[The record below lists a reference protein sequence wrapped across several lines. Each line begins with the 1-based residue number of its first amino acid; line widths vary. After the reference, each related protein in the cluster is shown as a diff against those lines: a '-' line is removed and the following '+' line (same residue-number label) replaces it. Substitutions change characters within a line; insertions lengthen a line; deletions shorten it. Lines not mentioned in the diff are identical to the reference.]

1 MSQTISPVQVRAGR
15 ALLGWS
21 QQDLA
26 KQARVAASTVA
37 DFERGQRTPMANNSD
52 AIRSALESAG
62 VAFYGGGALFDL
74 PHAAPALIPS
84 GQPIRWI
91 EASDLADWADRR
103 DGQAA
108 MPELLSRL
116 ISATCSNAA
125 QLRFPAGDSVQYSG
139 WDGTCDAAVAVDPVP
154 RGTSAW
160 EVGSQRNGIKAKADE
175 DYEKRTNDPGAVSPK
190 DATYVFVTPRR
201 WPGKDQWAVK
211 RKAEGTWADVKA
223 LDADDLVHWIDSYPA
238 VAYWL
243 ATRLRRR
250 PEGIGALADVWVE
263 WSLATIPPLTAD
275 LVLAGRD
282 EEAAHALRWLRA
294 TPSVLSVQAE
304 STEEALAFFHSA
316 IMELPPQY
324 AAIYLSRAL
333 VAANE
338 DVARILGDAASPLI
352 IALRTADAGLAQL
365 LAARGHHVFLAL
377 GPDAGRTATGLVLPR
392 PRRDFISEALC
403 SMGFE
408 RAEADR
414 LAGDSARSLAVIRRL
429 IPSAPGRLPSWAQNV
444 PNRALVAAILA
455 GGWDEGITGDC
466 AVLESL
472 SGHAYSD
479 MARGLVPLTNVLDGP
494 LRKSDN
500 AWRVASRRDAWL
512 LLAPFLTDGDI
523 DRFLDLFAKV
533 FTERDPQFALSNRE
547 RFFASSQGTRLAH
560 SRLLR
565 QSMAETLILMATLAN
580 SAKNVTRCESKVSFA
595 IETLFQKSDAALW
608 WTLDAESPRLAE
620 AAPRAFLQAL
630 DDALVESPSPIV
642 ELFDEDDNPLFSSHH
657 LNGLLWA
664 LEQLA
669 WSPALLGAV
678 SYALSDLAA
687 LDPGGRQ
694 GNRPDRSLRA
704 IFLLWSPQTFASLNE
719 RLRILDRLRTS
730 RPAVAWKLMLS
741 IAPRSYDT
749 SFPTSLPQWRD
760 FGVESKEAITHEL
773 VARGA
778 DEIAIRLLEEV
789 RHSAQRWMQLIEHMA
804 SFPEHRRADMRRLL
818 LASLPHIDN
827 AEDRTHLRDVIRKFL
842 HHHRSFPSADWSLP
856 EPELKELQEAYECL
870 EPTDPIDRVVWA
882 FSPGCGLPQPPAGGD
897 WQATEQAI
905 KGYRVRALTQL
916 VDQDGV
922 VAVMTLARRSGSPGW
937 VAEAVVIAA
946 LPDKFQLDLVRV
958 GLRSEDDGERRLAQT
973 LIAGRSGHIGDSWCD
988 ALLEMA
994 TVEGWGA
1001 DAILRILHALPGVR
1015 RTWEVASA
1023 AGPEMARR
1031 YWQGVATWR
1040 ISGPPEDIAFAA
1052 EQLINEHRAR
1062 DAVHFFA
1069 QHLEIGFSPAL
1080 VVRALFAAVEESKGA
1095 DAADPNEA
1103 TMFGYHV
1110 TQLLSWLDSID
1121 CTDRSTIARIEWAYF
1136 ALLQY
1141 SERRPKELQKALATD
1156 PSFFMMLLKAI
1167 YAPSP
1172 ESGIKELESE
1182 DAEQASDIA
1191 SHAWNVLHDWDYVP
1205 GANDAGD
1212 IDGAALQSWVKTVRT
1227 LCSESGRREVG
1238 DERIGNILAAS
1249 KSDSD
1254 GMWPPKAVRELIEA
1268 TRSKELEHGIVLG
1281 VVNRRGVTTR
1291 GMYDGGE
1298 QERALEA
1305 KYRRLYAALSEWP
1318 RTAGVLDELARNYAA
1333 DAEREDQRVERRQ
1346 WD

>member
-1 MSQTISPVQVRAGR
+1 
-15 ALLGWS
+15 
-21 QQDLA
+21 
-26 KQARVAASTVA
+26 
-37 DFERGQRTPMANNSD
+37 MANNSD

-62 VAFYGGGALFDL
+62 VAFYGGGALFDM

-116 ISATCSNAA
+116 ISATCNNVA

-139 WDGTCDAAVAVDPVP
+139 WDGTCVAAVAVDPVP
-154 RGTSAW
+154 RGASAW
-160 EVGSQRNGIKAKADE
+160 EVGSQRTGIRAKADE
-175 DYEKRTNDPGAVSPK
+175 DYEKRTSDPGAVSLK

-201 WPGKDQWAVK
+201 WPAKDQWAAK
-211 RKAEGTWADVKA
+211 RKAESTWADVKA
-223 LDADDLVHWIDSYPA
+223 LDADDLVHWIDRYPA

-243 ATRLRRR
+243 ATRLRKR
-250 PEGIGALADVWVE
+250 PAGIGALADVWTE

-275 LVLAGRD
+275 LVLVGRD

-294 TPSVLSVQAE
+294 APSVLSVQAE

-352 IALRTADAGLAQL
+352 IALRAADAGLAQL

-377 GPDAGRTATGLVLPR
+377 GPDAGQTATVLVLPR
-392 PRRDFISEALC
+392 PRRDFIREALC
-403 SMGFE
+403 SMGFD

-429 IPSAPGRLPSWAQNV
+429 IPSAPGRLPSWAQSV

-455 GGWDEGITGDC
+455 GGWDESIPGDC

-472 SGHAYSD
+472 AEHAYND
-479 MARGLVPLTNVLDGP
+479 MARSLAPLTNVLDGP
-494 LRKSDN
+494 LRKSGN

-533 FTERDPQFALSNRE
+533 FNERDPQFTLSSKE
-547 RFFASSQGTRLAH
+547 RFFSSSQATRLTH

-580 SAKNVTRCESKVSFA
+580 NAKNVTKCESKVSFA
-595 IETLFQKSDAALW
+595 IEKLLRKSDSALW

-630 DDALVESPSPIV
+630 DDALVDSPSPLV
-642 ELFDEDDNPLFSSHH
+642 ELFDEDDDPLFSSHH
-657 LNGLLWA
+657 VNGLLWA
-664 LEQLA
+664 LERLA

-678 SYALSDLAA
+678 VYALSDLAA

-704 IFLLWSPQTFASLNE
+704 IFLLWSPQTFASLDE
-719 RLRILDRLRTS
+719 RLRVLDRLRTS

-760 FGVESKEAITHEL
+760 FAVESAEAITHEL

-778 DEIAIRLLEEV
+778 DEIATRLLEDV
-789 RHSAQRWMQLIEHMA
+789 RHSAQRWMQLIELMA
-804 SFPEHRRADMRRLL
+804 NFPERRRDEMRRLL
-818 LASLPHIDN
+818 LASLPHI
-827 AEDRTHLRDVIRKFL
+827 EDTDDRAHLRDTIRKSL
-842 HHHRSFPSADWSLP
+842 NHHRSFPDADWSLP
-856 EPELKELQEAYECL
+856 EPEMKELQEAYERL
-870 EPTDPIDRVVWA
+870 SPTDPIDRLVWA
-882 FSPGCGLPQPPAGGD
+882 FSPGCGMPQPPAEGG
-897 WQATEQAI
+897 WQAAEKAI
-905 KGYRVRALTQL
+905 KDYRVEAMTQL
-916 VDQDGV
+916 AGLGGVD
-922 VAVMTLARRSGSPGW
+922 AVMTLARRSRSPGW

-946 LPDKFQLDLVRV
+946 LPDQLQLDLVKV
-958 GLRSEDDGERRLAQT
+958 GIRSENDSERRLAQT
-973 LIAGRSGHIGDSWCD
+973 LVAAVSSEPTGDSWSD
-988 ALLEMA
+988 SLLEMA
-994 TVEGWGA
+994 TLEGWGP
-1001 DAILRILHALPGVR
+1001 DAVLRILHALPAVR
-1015 RTWEVASA
+1015 RTWEA
-1023 AGPEMARR
+1023 ARAVGSEMERR
-1031 YWQGVATWR
+1031 YWRGVATWA
-1040 ISGPPEDIAFAA
+1040 ISGSREDLAFAA

-1062 DAVHFFA
+1062 DAVHVFA
-1069 QHLEIGFSPAL
+1069 QHIKMGFPPAL
-1080 VVRALFAAVEESKGA
+1080 VVQALFAAVEESK
-1095 DAADPNEA
+1095 DAHATDPNES

-1121 CTDRSTIARIEWAYF
+1121 STDRSIIARIEWAYF

-1156 PSFFMMLLKAI
+1156 PSFFMMLLKTI
-1167 YAPSP
+1167 YGPSP
-1172 ESGIKELESE
+1172 ESGINEPESE
-1182 DAEQASDIA
+1182 DTEQAANIA

-1212 IDGAALQSWVKTVRT
+1212 IDARALLSWVKTVRI
-1227 LCSESGRREVG
+1227 LCSESGRRDVG

-1249 KSDSD
+1249 KSDAD
-1254 GMWPPKAVRELIEA
+1254 GMWPPRAVREVIEA
-1268 TRSKELEHGIVLG
+1268 TRSKELETGIVLG
-1281 VVNRRGVTTR
+1281 VLNRRGVTTR
-1291 GMYDGGE
+1291 GVYDGGE

-1305 KYRRLYAALSEWP
+1305 RYRRLYEASSEWP
-1318 RTAGVLDELARNYAA
+1318 RTAGVLDELARNFAA

-1346 WD
+1346 WE

>member
-1 MSQTISPVQVRAGR
+1 MIQTLSPAQVRAAR

-26 KQARVAASTVA
+26 KQARVAASTIA
-37 DFERGQRTPMANNSD
+37 DFERGQRTPIANNSD

-62 VAFYGGGALFDL
+62 VAFFGGGALFEM
-74 PHAAPALIPS
+74 PPAAPALIPT

-91 EASDLADWADRR
+91 EASDLGDWADRR

-139 WDGTCDAAVAVDPVP
+139 WDGTCVATVAVEPVP
-154 RGTSAW
+154 HGASAW

-175 DYEKRTNDPGAVSPK
+175 DYDKRTTDPGAVSLK

-201 WPGKDQWAVK
+201 WPGKDQWAAK
-211 RKAEGTWADVKA
+211 RKAEGSWADVKA

-243 ATRLRRR
+243 ATRLRKR
-250 PEGIGALADVWVE
+250 PAGIGALEDVWTE
-263 WSLATIPPLTAD
+263 WSLATAPPLTAD

-294 TPSVLSVQAE
+294 APSVLSVQAE

-324 AAIYLSRAL
+324 ATIYLSRAL

-352 IALRTADAGLAQL
+352 IALRAADAGLAQL

-377 GPDAGRTATGLVLPR
+377 GPDSGQTANVLVLSR

-403 SMGFE
+403 GMGFE
-408 RAEADR
+408 RGEADR
-414 LAGDSARSLAVIRRL
+414 LSGDSARSLAVIRRL
-429 IPSAPGRLPSWAQNV
+429 IPSAPGRLPRWAQSV

-455 GGWDEGITGDC
+455 GGWDESVPADC
-466 AVLESL
+466 ALLGSL
-472 SGHAYSD
+472 SGLTYND
-479 MARGLVPLTNVLDGP
+479 VARDLAPLTNVLDGP
-494 LRKSDN
+494 LRKSGN

-512 LLAPFLTDGDI
+512 LLAPFLTDGDV
-523 DRFLDLFAKV
+523 DGFLYLFAKV
-533 FTERDPQFALSNRE
+533 FNERDPQFALSSNE
-547 RFFASSQGTRLAH
+547 RFFASTQNNRLPH

-580 SAKNVTRCESKVSFA
+580 NAKNVTRCEPKVGFA
-595 IETLFQKSDAALW
+595 IEKLLRNSDAALW

-620 AAPRAFLQAL
+620 AAPREFLRAL
-630 DDALVESPSPIV
+630 DDALGESPSPIV

-657 LNGLLWA
+657 VNGLLWA
-664 LEQLA
+664 LEKLA
-669 WSPALLGAV
+669 WSPTLLGTVAYV
-678 SYALSDLAA
+678 LSDLAV

-694 GNRPDRSLRA
+694 GNRPERSLRA
-704 IFLLWSPQTFASLNE
+704 IFLLWSPQTFASLDE

-730 RPAVAWKLMLS
+730 RPDVAWKLMLS
-741 IAPRSYDT
+741 ISPRSYDT

-760 FGVESKEAITHEL
+760 FGVDGGQPITHEL

-778 DEIAIRLLEEV
+778 DEIATRLLEDV
-789 RHSAQRWMQLIEHMA
+789 RYSVQRWIQLIETMA
-804 SFPEHRRADMRRLL
+804 SFPGRRRADLRRLL
-818 LASLPHIDN
+818 LASLPHIDKP
-827 AEDRTHLRDVIRKFL
+827 EDRALLRDTIRKFL
-842 HHHRSFPSADWSLP
+842 NHHRSFPDAEWSLP
-856 EPELKELQEAYECL
+856 EQELNDFQEAYEYL

-882 FSPGCGLPQPPAGGD
+882 FAPGCGLPQPPAGGD
-897 WQATEQAI
+897 WQAAEKAI
-905 KGYRVRALTQL
+905 KDYRVGAIRQL
-916 VDQDGV
+916 VDRDGV
-922 VAVMTLARRSGSPGW
+922 DAVMTLARRSESPGW

-946 LPDKFQLDLVRV
+946 LPDQLQLDLVKK
-958 GLRSEDDGERRLAQT
+958 GLRSENDRERRLARAM
-973 LIAGRSGHIGDSWCD
+973 IAGRSGQIGDAWSD
-988 ALLEMA
+988 YLLETA
-994 TVEGWGA
+994 TVEGWEPNA
-1001 DAILRILHALPGVR
+1001 VLRTLHALPGVR
-1015 RTWEVASA
+1015 RTWEAASA
-1023 AGPEMARR
+1023 VGPEMARS
-1031 YWQGVATWR
+1031 YWQGVTTWT
-1040 ISGPPEDIAFAA
+1040 ISGSPEDFAFAA
-1052 EQLINEHRAR
+1052 EQLINERRAR

-1069 QHLEIGFSPAL
+1069 QHLKVGFPPAL
-1080 VVRALFAAVEESKGA
+1080 IIRALFAAVEESKDA
-1095 DAADPNEA
+1095 DAADSNEA

-1110 TQLLSWLDSID
+1110 TQLLNWLDSID
-1121 CTDRSTIARIEWAYF
+1121 STDRSTIARIEWAYF

-1156 PSFFMMLLKAI
+1156 PSFFMLLLKTI

-1172 ESGIKELESE
+1172 DSGIKEPEYK
-1182 DAEQASDIA
+1182 DTEQAANIA
-1191 SHAWNVLHDWDYVP
+1191 SHAWNVLHDWDHVP
-1205 GANDAGD
+1205 GANEAGEIDAV
-1212 IDGAALQSWVKTVRT
+1212 ALQSWIKTVRI

-1249 KSDSD
+1249 KPDAD
-1254 GMWPPKAVRELIEA
+1254 GMWPPKAVREVIEA
-1268 TRSKELEHGIVLG
+1268 TRSKELENGIVLG
-1281 VVNRRGVTTR
+1281 VVNRLGVTTR
-1291 GMYDGGE
+1291 GIYDGGE

-1305 KYRRLYAALSEWP
+1305 KYRRAYEALSEWP
-1318 RTAGVLDELARNYAA
+1318 RTAAVLDELARNFAA

-1346 WD
+1346 WQ